1 MAEDYVSY
9 VLTSAGQEIMSR
21 ILAGTIVTFKR
32 FAIGDGHEYTTDNY
46 VTKTELVNEVL
57 SVDIESITIENSDIV
72 SLLGK
77 FSTSELHNSF
87 WYREIGIYA
96 IDPDDETKEI
106 LFAYGNRNDKA
117 EYITPHVDNHQILK
131 EIECKVSVGESANVR
146 IYINN
151 TEGALNIYDFA
162 DDEWVYNEALEL
174 YVLNTN
180 QTGVGLKVF
189 KKTDLGNVVVNFVDI
204 VINSQ
209 NTLTLHSLHTFEG
222 YLIFTGV

>member
-32 FAIGDGHEYTTDNY
+32 FAIGDGHEYNIDNY
-46 VTKTELVNEVL
+46 ITKTELVNEVL

-77 FSTSELHNSF
+77 FSTSELQNSF

-151 TEGALNIYDFA
+151 TEGALNIFDFT

-174 YVLNTN
+174 YVLNTD
-180 QTGVGLKVF
+180 QTGIGLKVF

>member
-32 FAIGDGHEYTTDNY
+32 FAIGDGHEYNIDNY
-46 VTKTELVNEVL
+46 ITKTELVNEVL

-77 FSTSELHNSF
+77 FSTSELQNSF

-151 TEGALNIYDFA
+151 TEGALNIFDFT

>member
-32 FAIGDGHEYTTDNY
+32 FAIGDGHEYNIDNY
-46 VTKTELVNEVL
+46 ITKTELVNEVL

-77 FSTSELHNSF
+77 FSTSELQNSF

-151 TEGALNIYDFA
+151 TEGALNIFDFT

-189 KKTDLGNVVVNFVDI
+189 KKTELGNVIVSFVDI

-209 NTLTLHSLHTFEG
+209 NMLTLHSLHTFEG
-222 YLIFTGV
+222 YLIFTGA